1 MLVSSSTH
9 HPDQRP
15 APGETCGHRY
25 ASHPGRV
32 SCQRPPGHDL
42 EYGHRDSAGP
52 DVQRVWQDDGR
63 SSTRAAPGV
72 SAGSSPNRMTVTRSG
87 LALLIM
93 VRHAASMAR
102 PWPSVESRRCAPTV
116 LTAHTDRPDS
126 TDTRPLYVRGHRTM
140 TVYSATR

>member
-9 HPDQRP
+9 HADQRP

-25 ASHPGRV
+25 VSHPGRI
-32 SCQRPPGHDL
+32 SCQRLPGHDL

-72 SAGSSPNRMTVTRSG
+72 SAGSSANKMTVTRSG

-93 VRHAASMAR
+93 VRHAAGVAR
-102 PWPSVESRRCAPTV
+102 PWNADGAHPTV
-116 LTAHTDRPDS
+116 LTVHTDRPDS
-126 TDTRPLYVRGHRTM
+126 MDTRPLYVRGHCTM